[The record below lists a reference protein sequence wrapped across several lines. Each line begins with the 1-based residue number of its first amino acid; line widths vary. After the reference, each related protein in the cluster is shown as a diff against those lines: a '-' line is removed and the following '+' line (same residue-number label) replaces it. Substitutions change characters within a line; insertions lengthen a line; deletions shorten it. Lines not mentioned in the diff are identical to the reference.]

1 MDWRRR
7 LVSWMF
13 GLARHKAHDGI
24 PYDEWNDAWQ
34 RVGVNGLPGDLT
46 WEEFVAASSRYR
58 HSQNMAGTRPL
69 ELLTWSGEGWL
80 LPRAY
85 IELLDRWAQREE
97 ELVNRARVCSSC
109 GVQGPY
115 WDGWRT
121 STSKGY
127 VTRARRA
134 PERPSGPT
142 PTSPRRT
149 AMPDL
154 AADHHPHRAPKALGG
169 LAAFACVAP

>member
-1 MDWRRR
+1 
-7 LVSWMF
+7 MF

-24 PYDEWNDAWQ
+24 LYDEWNDAWQ

-97 ELVNRARVCSSC
+97 ELGQPGPGLLLLRRPGPVLGRLADINQQGLRH
-109 GVQGPY
+109 QGPPCS
-115 WDGWRT
+115 G
-121 STSKGY
+121 
-127 VTRARRA
+127 AA
-134 PERPSGPT
+134 FRPYT
-142 PTSPRRT
+142 
-149 AMPDL
+149 DL
-154 AADHHPHRAPKALGG
+154 AEENRHAGP
-169 LAAFACVAP
+169 CC